1 MHLGTNS
8 AREAS
13 KLVTH
18 ADLAMD
24 AGLLEE
30 AQAIRRCQAGD
41 KEAFRYVVERY
52 GNLMYGTAYQITRN
66 HARAQEL
73 TQDALVLA
81 WRGINSF
88 QGGSLKAWLV
98 KILTNRGISLS
109 RRRELDAATLDD
121 PESPVTVADESQD
134 PAAAAVLALERER
147 IRGALETLPE
157 EQRQVV
163 TLRFFSEL
171 SVSETASALG
181 VREGTVK
188 SRLSRARARLRELLR
203 ESGELPGLVQR
214 RNG

>member
-1 MHLGTNS
+1 MYRRRARLIRVDEELHLGTNP
-8 AREAS
+8 ALEAS

-121 PESPVTVADESQD
+121 PGWLKPAVHIWMASSPPWA
-134 PAAAAVLALERER
+134 
-147 IRGALETLPE
+147 ET
-157 EQRQVV
+157 
-163 TLRFFSEL
+163 
-171 SVSETASALG
+171 
-181 VREGTVK
+181 
-188 SRLSRARARLRELLR
+188 
-203 ESGELPGLVQR
+203 SGDVPKFDRSPG
-214 RNG
+214 

>member
-1 MHLGTNS
+1 MGTDS
-8 AREAS
+8 AWEAS

-24 AGLLEE
+24 AALLEE
-30 AQAIRRCQAGD
+30 AQVIRRCQAGD
-41 KEAFRYVVERY
+41 KEAFRFVMERY
-52 GNLMYGTAYQITRN
+52 GSLMYGTAYQITRN

-98 KILTNRGISLS
+98 KILTNRGISLG

-121 PESPVTVADESQD
+121 PESPITVADESQD
-134 PAAAAVLALERER
+134 PAAAAVLSIERER
-147 IRGALETLPE
+147 IRAALATLPE
-157 EQRQVV
+157 EQQQVV

-171 SVSETASALG
+171 SVSETAAALG
-181 VREGTVK
+181 IREGTVK
-188 SRLSRARARLRELLR
+188 SRLSRALDRLRDVLAE
-203 ESGELPGLVQR
+203 GFC
-214 RNG
+214 

>member
-1 MHLGTNS
+1 MAH
-8 AREAS
+8 
-13 KLVTH
+13 V
-18 ADLAMD
+18 DLAMD
-24 AGLLEE
+24 AALLEE

-41 KEAFRYVVERY
+41 KEAFRFIVERY

-109 RRRELDAATLDD
+109 RRREIEAATLDD
-121 PESPVTVADESQD
+121 PDSPVTVADESQD
-134 PAAAAVLALERER
+134 PAAAAVMALERER
-147 IRGALETLPE
+147 IRGAMETLPE

-171 SVSETASALG
+171 SVSETAVALG
-181 VREGTVK
+181 IREGTVK
-188 SRLSRARARLRELLR
+188 SRLSRALDRLWEALA
-203 ESGELPGLVQR
+203 EG
-214 RNG
+214 

>member
-1 MHLGTNS
+1 MGTDS
-8 AREAS
+8 AWEAS

-24 AGLLEE
+24 AALLEE
-30 AQAIRRCQAGD
+30 AQVIRRCQAGD

-52 GNLMYGTAYQITRN
+52 GSLMYGTAYQITRN

-98 KILTNRGISLS
+98 KILTNRGISLG

-121 PESPVTVADESQD
+121 PESPITVADESQD
-134 PAAAAVLALERER
+134 PAAAAVLSIERER
-147 IRGALETLPE
+147 IRAALATLPE
-157 EQRQVV
+157 EQQQVV

-171 SVSETASALG
+171 SVSETAAALG
-181 VREGTVK
+181 IREGTVK
-188 SRLSRARARLRELLR
+188 SRLSRALDRLRDVLAE
-203 ESGELPGLVQR
+203 GFC
-214 RNG
+214 

>member
-1 MHLGTNS
+1 
-8 AREAS
+8 
-13 KLVTH
+13 
-18 ADLAMD
+18 MD
-24 AGLLEE
+24 AALLEE

-41 KEAFRYVVERY
+41 KEAFRFVVERY

-98 KILTNRGISLS
+98 RILTNRGISLS
-109 RRRELDAATLDD
+109 RRRDLDATTLDD
-121 PESPVTVADESQD
+121 PESPITVADESQD

-147 IRGALETLPE
+147 IRGALEKLPE
-157 EQRQVV
+157 DQRQVV

-171 SVSETASALG
+171 SVAETATALG

-188 SRLSRARARLRELLR
+188 SRLSRALDRLREALA
-203 ESGELPGLVQR
+203 EEV
-214 RNG
+214 

>member
-1 MHLGTNS
+1 
-8 AREAS
+8 
-13 KLVTH
+13 
-18 ADLAMD
+18 MD
-24 AGLLEE
+24 ASIIEE

-52 GNLMYGTAYQITRN
+52 GNLMYGTAYQLTRN

-98 KILTNRGISLS
+98 KILTNRGISLG
-109 RRRELDAATLDD
+109 RRREIDAATLDD
-121 PESPVTVADESQD
+121 PDSPINVADETQD
-134 PAAAAVLALERER
+134 PAAAAISTLERER
-147 IRGALETLPE
+147 IQGAMSTLPK

-163 TLRFFSEL
+163 ALRFFSEL
-171 SVSETASALG
+171 SVSETAAALG

-188 SRLSRARARLRELLR
+188 SRLSRALDRLRDV
-203 ESGELPGLVQR
+203 LVE
-214 RNG
+214 GHC

>member
-1 MHLGTNS
+1 MFSMYHQSGTDS
-8 AREAS
+8 SQEAS
-13 KLVTH
+13 KPVTRF
-18 ADLAMD
+18 DVAMD
-24 AGLLEE
+24 AALLEE

-41 KEAFRYVVERY
+41 KEAFRFVVERY

-109 RRRELDAATLDD
+109 RRRYIDATTLDD
-121 PESPVTVADESQD
+121 PDSPVSVTDESQD
-134 PAAAAVLALERER
+134 PAAAAISALERER
-147 IRGALETLPE
+147 IRGALSALPE
-157 EQRQVV
+157 DQRQVV
-163 TLRFFSEL
+163 AMRFFSEM
-171 SVSETASALG
+171 SVSETAAALG

-188 SRLSRARARLRELLR
+188 SRLSRALDKLRAALAEDLR
-203 ESGELPGLVQR
+203 
-214 RNG
+214 

>member
-1 MHLGTNS
+1 MTN
-8 AREAS
+8 
-13 KLVTH
+13 T
-18 ADLAMD
+18 DLAMD
-24 AGLLEE
+24 AALLEE
-30 AQAIRRCQAGD
+30 AQAVRRCQAGD
-41 KEAFRYVVERY
+41 KEAFRFVVERY

-121 PESPVTVADESQD
+121 PDSPITVADESQD
-134 PAAAAVLALERER
+134 PAGAAILALERER
-147 IRGALETLPE
+147 IQGALATLPE
-157 EQRQVV
+157 DQRQVV

-171 SVSETASALG
+171 SVSETAAALG

-188 SRLSRARARLRELLR
+188 SRLSRALDKLRDALAE
-203 ESGELPGLVQR
+203 G
-214 RNG
+214 

>member
-1 MHLGTNS
+1 MTN
-8 AREAS
+8 
-13 KLVTH
+13 T
-18 ADLAMD
+18 DLAMD
-24 AGLLEE
+24 AALLEE
-30 AQAIRRCQAGD
+30 AQAVRRCQAGD

-121 PESPVTVADESQD
+121 PESPITIPDESQD
-134 PAAAAVLALERER
+134 PAAAAISALERER
-147 IRGALETLPE
+147 IQGALATLPE
-157 EQRQVV
+157 DQRQVV

-171 SVSETASALG
+171 SVAETAAALG

-188 SRLSRARARLRELLR
+188 SRLSRALGKLRDV
-203 ESGELPGLVQR
+203 LVEGQV
-214 RNG
+214 